1 MNYPYIHTIRYMG
14 NKANLLEFIIPEIMS
29 ITRPGETICDIM
41 AGTNSIGYALKN
53 RNKIISND
61 IQYYSYIL
69 GECLLRMKTVPDK
82 ETIRKEIEDK
92 YEENIKSKIYTYFVD
107 NYTDTYFSEDLCR
120 EIDSL
125 RYAIENAGENKAFYL
140 TLLMSAMCKA
150 QSTTGHFAQF
160 LPKQHSRV
168 KSLRK
173 ISINNLFF
181 EKVEDF
187 SKYVFSKEE
196 NLCFNLDYNQLFEL
210 DFVKASDCFY
220 LDSPY
225 TTDQYSRFY
234 HILETICKYDYPVL
248 NHKAKYREDRSK
260 SLFCYKKTVKQ
271 EFEKI
276 ISYCAKQRASLIISY
291 SDHGVISY
299 LEIEQIAKKYY
310 NNVVIK
316 KRDFAHSSQG
326 AGVIDINEILI
337 IMNKENVKNESG
349 L

>member
-1 MNYPYIHTIRYMG
+1 MG

-107 NYTDTYFSEDLCR
+107 NYTDTYFSEEQCR

-173 ISINNLFF
+173 ISIKNLFF

-248 NHKAKYREDRSK
+248 NHKAK
-260 SLFCYKKTVKQ
+260 
-271 EFEKI
+271 
-276 ISYCAKQRASLIISY
+276 
-291 SDHGVISY
+291 
-299 LEIEQIAKKYY
+299 
-310 NNVVIK
+310 
-316 KRDFAHSSQG
+316 
-326 AGVIDINEILI
+326 
-337 IMNKENVKNESG
+337 
-349 L
+349 